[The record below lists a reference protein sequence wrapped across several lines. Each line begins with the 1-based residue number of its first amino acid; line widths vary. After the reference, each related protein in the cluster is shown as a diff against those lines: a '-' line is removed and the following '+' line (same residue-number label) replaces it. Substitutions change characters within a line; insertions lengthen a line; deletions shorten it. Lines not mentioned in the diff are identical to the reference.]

1 MANTTPIDAQTD
13 TARIPLA
20 SPNLDQRIK
29 NVCDTKAAAGYELSA
44 CFAAQDQLVL
54 IFQLTR

>member
-13 TARIPLA
+13 TARIPLTSA
-20 SPNLDQRIK
+20 NLDQRIK
-29 NVCDTKAAAGYELSA
+29 ETCDNKAAAGYELSA
-44 CFAAQDQLVL
+44 SFVALDQLVL